1 MTSIYSGHRSVLSS
15 GQCVTGTVLTKT
27 GLSQVRKWSDLY
39 SESGKIDIWERS
51 RKIEISTV
59 SIYLYQRMNVTVI
72 FESIINKQCEL
83 SVQGRGQRVLGCP

>member
-1 MTSIYSGHRSVLSS
+1 MLYSYSFDQNRV
-15 GQCVTGTVLTKT
+15 VTG
-27 GLSQVRKWSDLY
+27 QEIWSDLY

-59 SIYLYQRMNVTVI
+59 SIYLYQRMNENFQVTVI
-72 FESIINKQCEL
+72 FESMINKQCEL